1 MIHNNTGK
9 LTIALIAASMFL
21 GTACGNRAAEN
32 KGTTDSA
39 GVQLVNPG
47 KLTVCT
53 NVPFEPF
60 QFYKDGNVVG
70 FDVDIVDLAAKD
82 LGVTQEIVIIDFALI
97 KSGAALNS
105 GKCDLAA
112 AGMTI
117 TEERKQNIDFSDPYF
132 DASQALMTRKDQRVS
147 TLDEIKA
154 KKLKIG
160 ALASTT
166 GRDYVR
172 SRGFDP
178 VEFPDSSRQLLAL
191 QTGQVDV
198 IIQDLPV
205 VRTWLKKPEIAAKF
219 VMVASLNTGERYG
232 IAIRKGN
239 AALAKVVNDAIESA
253 KKDGSYTSIY
263 KKWFDIEPDPAAP

>member
-1 MIHNNTGK
+1 MMPFQTK
-9 LTIALIAASMFL
+9 LAGIVLTTLLFS
-21 GTACGNRAAEN
+21 ACARKSAD
-32 KGTTDSA
+32 TT

-60 QFYKDGNVVG
+60 QFYQAGRVVG
-70 FDVDIVDLAAKD
+70 FDVDIVDLAARN
-82 LGVTQEIVIIDFALI
+82 LAVTQEIVNIDFALI

-117 TEERKQNIDFSDPYF
+117 TDERKQNIDFSQPYF
-132 DASQALMTRKDQRVS
+132 DASQALMARKDLHLTS
-147 TLDEIKA
+147 LDDVKA
-154 KKLKIG
+154 KRLKIG

-172 SRGFDP
+172 KSGFDP
-178 VEFPDSSRQLLAL
+178 VEFADSARQLLAL
-191 QTGQVDV
+191 ETGQVDV
-198 IIQDLPV
+198 LIQDLPV

-219 VMVASLNTGERYG
+219 VMVSSLNTGEQYG
-232 IAIRKGN
+232 IAMRKGN
-239 AALAKVVNDAIESA
+239 VSLAKVVNDAIESA
-253 KKDGSYTSIY
+253 KKGGQYAAIY
-263 KKWFDIEPDPAAP
+263 KKWFDIEPETAAP